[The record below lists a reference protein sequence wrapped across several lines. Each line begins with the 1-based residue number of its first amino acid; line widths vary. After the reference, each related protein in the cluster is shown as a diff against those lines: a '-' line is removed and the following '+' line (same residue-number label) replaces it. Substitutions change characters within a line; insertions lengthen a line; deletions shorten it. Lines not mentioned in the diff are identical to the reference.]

1 MYLDMFITF
10 ILTVKIIFI
19 LLSIYQVYLK
29 IKHKKNTPTYKKT
42 HYWRERFE
50 FIFVISM
57 AILLIYLFRP
67 SNANPQINAETKILL
82 YLFGFVTILIANWE
96 VFIHEAPWFQEVQ
109 AVFTTRP
116 PSPAN

>member
-1 MYLDMFITF
+1 M
-10 ILTVKIIFI
+10 
-19 LLSIYQVYLK
+19 
-29 IKHKKNTPTYKKT
+29 KKKTHTPAYKKT

-67 SNANPQINAETKILL
+67 SNANPPQINGETKILL

-96 VFIHEAPWFQEVQ
+96 VFIHEAPWFREVQ
-109 AVFTTRP
+109 AVLTTRP
-116 PSPAN
+116 